1 METRFTEAVAGE
13 IVTEIPVFGSV
24 QVFVAVAVDVD
35 VVVVLVAD
43 VVVHV
48 IAVLVA
54 AVPQEVKPSRAR
66 TNAKTERSLTATPAS
81 LLEMTRAF
89 GSSSTLFLKLQNDFL
104 KIGYRATRRQQSLYP
119 CRERRIALG

>member
-1 METRFTEAVAGE
+1 MGE

-24 QVFVAVAVDVD
+24 QVDVAVAVEVDDVD
-35 VVVVLVAD
+35 VFVVVVQLT
-43 VVVHV
+43 
-48 IAVLVA
+48 AVLVDPKP
-54 AVPQEVKPSRAR
+54 PQEVKPSRAR

-89 GSSSTLFLKLQNDFL
+89 GSSSTLFLKLQNDFI

-119 CRERRIALG
+119 CLERRIALG